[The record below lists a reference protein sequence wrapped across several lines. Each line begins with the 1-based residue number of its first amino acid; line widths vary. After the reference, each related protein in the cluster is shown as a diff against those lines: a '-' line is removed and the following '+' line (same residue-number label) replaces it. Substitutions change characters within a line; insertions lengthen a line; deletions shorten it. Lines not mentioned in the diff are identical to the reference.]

1 VTDKDYLRAQREL
14 WEPATGPNGMSRRK
28 FLQALGLGAG
38 AAIAAPTILS
48 RFEAFAADDS
58 TTDGILVLVML
69 GGGNDGLNTLIP
81 FNDAKYRSMRPAL
94 HYNAPGS
101 TTRAALS
108 INDPNFGLNPFLPR
122 LKARYLQNKV
132 AFVRGVGYNPADM
145 SHFSSMGYW
154 MNGWKDAPP
163 QQYANGWVGRYM
175 DSLPGASTNA
185 LLGACIGSSV
195 PLHMIGSTARAA
207 GIPQD
212 IGGAFG
218 LNRTKPY
225 DARMFDAFAA
235 YGNTATGKGT
245 WADMVAKTNKA
256 SMTVAQ
262 AVQPAYAG
270 SLGDDDLVQQ
280 LTLTARLINLN
291 LGTRVFHTHLSS
303 FDTHGDQ
310 ESMHTRLLASL
321 DAGIEAL
328 FENLSTTQRPRVTLL
343 TFSEFGRRP
352 DEANNGTDHG
362 AAGLDIVVGDKV
374 KGGLY
379 GTQPSL
385 TDLDSSGNLKAST
398 DFRAVYAEMLASWLG
413 ADPVPILGKDYPRL
427 GLFTGAPV
435 TPTTST
441 TLPPVVTTT
450 TTQPPATT
458 TTTQPPATT
467 TTTRPPATTTTT
479 QPPATTTTTRPPATT
494 TTTRPAAPTTTTTQ
508 PPAPTTTTTTQPTT
522 TPGTL
527 PRHRRPRR
535 SRNRR
540 PN

>member
-1 VTDKDYLRAQREL
+1 MTDKDYLRAQREL

-28 FLQALGLGAG
+28 FLQALGVGAG
-38 AAIAAPTILS
+38 AALAAPSLMS

-58 TTDGILVLVML
+58 TTNGILVLVML
-69 GGGNDGLNTLIP
+69 GGGNDGLNTLVP
-81 FNDAKYRSMRPAL
+81 FNDAKYRSLRPAL
-94 HYNAPGS
+94 RYDPPGAGA
-101 TTRAALS
+101 RAALS
-108 INDPNFGLNPFLPR
+108 INDPNFGLNPNLPR
-122 LKARYLQNKV
+122 LKASYLQNRV
-132 AFVRGVGYNPADM
+132 AFVNGVGYNPADM

-195 PLHMIGSTARAA
+195 PLHMIGTSARAA

-218 LNRTKPY
+218 LNRSKPY

-235 YGNTATGKGT
+235 YGNTPTGKGQ
-245 WADMVAKTNKA
+245 WADLVANTNKS

-270 SLGDDDLVQQ
+270 ALGGDDLVRQ

-291 LGTRVFHTHLSS
+291 LGTRVFHTHLSN

-310 ESMHTRLLASL
+310 ESMHSRLLASL

-328 FENLSTTQRPRVTLL
+328 FANLSAAQRPRVTLL

-352 DEANNGTDHG
+352 DEASNGTDHG
-362 AAGLDIVVGDKV
+362 AAGLDILVGDKV

-379 GTQPSL
+379 GEQPSL
-385 TDLDSSGNLKAST
+385 TDLDSHGNLKAST
-398 DFRAVYAEMLASWLG
+398 DFRAVYAEMLDSWLG

-435 TPTTST
+435 SPTTST
-441 TLPPVVTTT
+441 TLPPVVT
-450 TTQPPATT
+450 TT

-479 QPPATTTTTRPPATT
+479 TTTTTTQPPATTRPPGT
-494 TTTRPAAPTTTTTQ
+494 TTTTTQ
-508 PPAPTTTTTTQPTT
+508 PPAPTTTTRPPGTTTTTQPTT
-522 TPGTL
+522 TTGTQ
-527 PRHRRPRR
+527 PRRRRPRR
-535 SRNRR
+535 WRARDFS
-540 PN
+540 